1 MLSKK
6 GTDILVYIGCKFSKS
21 NTKSGPKVE
30 MSYLKVLRDPI
41 CMDAENCTWRGTAT
55 TICAIVYQGSLN
67 SLKRKVDGCWAL

>member
-6 GTDILVYIGCKFSKS
+6 GTDLLVYIGCKFSKG

-41 CMDAENCTWRGTAT
+41 RDGCRELYLAGDSHNHVC
-55 TICAIVYQGSLN
+55 N
-67 SLKRKVDGCWAL
+67 SLPR